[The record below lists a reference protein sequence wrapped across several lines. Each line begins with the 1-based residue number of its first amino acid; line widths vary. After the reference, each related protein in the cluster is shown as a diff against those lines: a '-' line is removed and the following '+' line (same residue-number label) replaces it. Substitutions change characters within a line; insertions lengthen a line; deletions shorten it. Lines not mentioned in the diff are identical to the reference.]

1 MLFMGLTLLGL
12 YCVCLLVSV
21 VPHLVRKLLCTAGH
35 RSRSDLEEA
44 VTSGLLY
51 SVTLGLT

>member
-1 MLFMGLTLLGL
+1 MFFMVLTLFGL

-21 VPHLVRKLLCTAGH
+21 VPHLVRKLHCVTGH
-35 RSRSDLEEA
+35 RSRSDLEEGM
-44 VTSGLLY
+44 TSGLLY